1 MDLGEMGM
9 DPVLINALHELLDL
23 SEETPEKSGHH
34 TPSRAYIR
42 DRKAMAA
49 TPADVINILVEDDN
63 VLVVSGERKRE
74 KADKEQRIK
83 YVRME
88 RRHGKYLKKFALG
101 DNADTEKITAVY
113 KDGVLTVT
121 MGKRPPPEPKKAKTI
136 QVQIG

>member
-1 MDLGEMGM
+1 
-9 DPVLINALHELLDL
+9 
-23 SEETPEKSGHH
+23 
-34 TPSRAYIR
+34 
-42 DRKAMAA
+42 MAA
-49 TPADVINILVEDDN
+49 TPADVLEYPDSYVFLLDMPGLKQGQINILVEDDN